1 MHYIVY
7 IKSHTNFHS
16 DVFQSENQ
24 YVISYTQQSAQ
35 KLVSITSVTE
45 YDAWYVWHQERNDRL
60 MNLTPYLQ
68 WQQNIFRWY

>member
-45 YDAWYVWHQERNDRL
+45 YDAWYV
-60 MNLTPYLQ
+60 
-68 WQQNIFRWY
+68 